1 MAVFLDD
8 ERLSGPHVA
17 RLSARPQRMALP
29 IGVNGPMNF
38 EDIIQLEC
46 QIWGGA
52 ANVILPVADD
62 GSIPEMYRAILTGS
76 QIDGVKGLGYNPEM
90 SLSDAVDL
98 NYSREVDRDQLAVG
112 LLPYKPTG
120 KQPLVEVANLSKND
134 PWCEIYLACL
144 GKLPEQIDPDIVRT
158 GNWRQDIN
166 FSDFVEIQN
175 MSLTGSLDDLLSR
188 MNPAVHAVTPRQLS
202 MLQLSYAGTASTA
215 IRSGHPVLPEPWYAR
230 YDAGPNILVV
240 CSPGSLDDVTL
251 LWNLRSAHG
260 DFYAVP
266 IGIPYAEFSPE
277 AVRKVISDPGLA
289 RNGISPNSLYI
300 TSCSVSTHDISE
312 HLGGMSGVSVCPPD
326 ELLSFGTVLGWSRED
341 VLVWKDG
348 GASFKPL
355 DLAPHRETLFQRN
368 LNRLLTMQF
377 DVAVEDSPL
386 PASADYRVN
395 STNGIFYNGS
405 YNSWSSPRDGER
417 IRSVQWPSHGLIAKS
432 LASIRGL
439 RFRESAPGI
448 AARIL
453 AEMIGDLNDLGML
466 CHAPLLRLLE
476 SMAARQGFNWYKER
490 ARREGHE
497 VDPAESVGSSI
508 DELPEKTF
516 QDFKKVFDN
525 SDKATKYWLSWAE
538 KASVILKGFRIQCP
552 ECGAKQWIPIKSFAP
567 PIICRGCSKTIDFP
581 FGDESVAKF
590 QYRLSEQSRRVYE
603 VDAIGHLLAARFF
616 HWIFEAGS
624 KGQLIGMHPGM
635 SVFKTDDGNEI
646 GEADLMMLTRMGEF
660 VPIEVKRTAKGL
672 NENEIRKLDILSG
685 ALKSPWNGV
694 AVCQYAR
701 DVDETSLTSLVTRN
715 RDGTYQRIALTY
727 DQLLDP
733 HPIWAL
739 GGDPFVI
746 RKLTDKEIA
755 EREKEFVT
763 SLKRRAEEPDT
774 DWQAYLMLYRHS
786 RPQSNNQNG
795 SNS

>member
-1 MAVFLDD
+1 MTVFLDD
-8 ERLSGPHVA
+8 ERLNGPHVA
-17 RLSARPQRMALP
+17 RLSARPQRVALP
-29 IGVNGPMNF
+29 ISANGPKSF

-52 ANVILPVADD
+52 ANVILPVTED
-62 GSIPEMYRAILTGS
+62 GSIPEMYRAILPGS
-76 QIDGVKGLGYNPEM
+76 QIDAVKGLGYDPEM
-90 SLSDAVDL
+90 SMSDAVDL
-98 NYSREVDRDQLAVG
+98 NYSRETDRDQLAVG
-112 LLPYKPTG
+112 LLPYKPTQ

-134 PWCEIYLACL
+134 PWYEIYLVCL
-144 GKLPEQIDPDIVRT
+144 GKLPERIDSDIVRA
-158 GNWRQDIN
+158 GSWRQDIS
-166 FSDFVEIQN
+166 FSDFVEIRN
-175 MSLTGSLDDLLSR
+175 MPLTGSLEDLLSR
-188 MNPAVHAVTPRQLS
+188 MNPMTRTNPPRRLS
-202 MLQLSYAGTASTA
+202 MVQLSYAATASTA
-215 IRSGHPVLPEPWYAR
+215 IRSGHPVLPERWYNR

-240 CSPGSLDDVTL
+240 CSPGSLDDLAL

-266 IGIPYAEFSPE
+266 IGIPYAKFSTE
-277 AVRKVISDPGLA
+277 AVQKIKSDPGLA

-312 HLGGMSGVSVCPPD
+312 CLGNLSGVSICSPD
-326 ELLSFGTVLGWSRED
+326 EMLSFGTVLGWSRED

-348 GASFKPL
+348 HASFKPFDPAL
-355 DLAPHRETLFQRN
+355 HREALFQRN
-368 LNRLLTMQF
+368 LNRLLIMRS
-377 DVAVEDSPL
+377 DIAVEDSPL
-386 PASADYRVN
+386 PVSGDYRVE

-405 YNSWSSPRDGER
+405 YNSWFSPVEGER
-417 IRSVQWPSHGLIAKS
+417 IRSVQWPSHSLIAQS
-432 LASIRGL
+432 LASARGL

-453 AEMIGDLNDLGML
+453 VEKVGDLNDLGML
-466 CHAPLLRLLE
+466 CHAPLLQLLE
-476 SMAARQGFNWYKER
+476 SMAARQGFNWYKDR

-497 VDPAESVGSSI
+497 PDLVESVGRSI

-516 QDFKKVFDN
+516 QDFKKVLGN
-525 SDKATKYWLSWAE
+525 SDKATKYWLAWAE
-538 KASVILKGFRIQCP
+538 KASIILKGFRIQCP
-552 ECGAKQWIPIKSFAP
+552 ECGARQWIPIKSFAP

-635 SVFKTDDGNEI
+635 SVSKTDGGNEI

-660 VPIEVKRTAKGL
+660 IPIEVKRTAKGL
-672 NENEIRKLDILSG
+672 NENEIRKLEILSG

-694 AVCQYAR
+694 VVCQYVR

-715 RDGTYQRIALTY
+715 RDGTYQRIVLTY

-739 GGDPFVI
+739 GGDPFAI
-746 RKLTDKEIA
+746 RKLTDKEIS

-774 DWQAYLMLYRHS
+774 DWQAYLMLHRHS

-795 SNS
+795 SGS